1 MMALSGKEFLQ
12 KEALKELY
20 DAAESIWLGWE
31 AANIRVRDWE
41 RLKEAVLKFREA
53 RERK

>member
-1 MMALSGKEFLQ
+1 MAISGKKFVQ

-31 AANIRVRDWE
+31 TANVRVRDWE